1 MRHLSPIAIAGLVA
15 VVLAGCGGSN
25 DRPKAALG
33 SPQNPVVARPQG
45 ASPSSGTAAA
55 RRAARALN
63 EANAAAAAGEGEA
76 TAVAGATPG
85 SSKTTAK
92 GDSSKGATKSDRS
105 PGAAAAEAAAGE
117 PATTSRPNAAPSY
130 AGILK
135 QRDSSRGASFS
146 PCNLVSQNRAE
157 AILGSGIR
165 TPLEAPQGPTCIYRT
180 TNNKYFV
187 TVSVQQARYAS
198 VRKQVHKPTATSVG
212 GHTAYCGTLGQPML
226 YVPLSGTRLLTIT
239 GGPCNVAKAF
249 AATAVQKLT

>member
-1 MRHLSPIAIAGLVA
+1 MRHLPPIALAGLAA

-25 DRPKAALG
+25 DKPQAALG

-63 EANAAAAAGEGEA
+63 EANAAAAAGEGEGA
-76 TAVAGATPG
+76 KAGRRAGAH
-85 SSKTTAK
+85 
-92 GDSSKGATKSDRS
+92 
-105 PGAAAAEAAAGE
+105 AAEAAAGE
-117 PATTSRPNAAPSY
+117 PTANARPNAAPSY

-135 QRDSSRGASFS
+135 QRDTSRGGSFS

-157 AILGSGIR
+157 AILGSGVR

-180 TNNKYFV
+180 SNNKYFV

-198 VRKQVHKPTATSVG
+198 VRKQVRKPTTVSVEG
-212 GHTAYCGTLGQPML
+212 RTAYCATLGQPML
-226 YVPLSGTRLLTIT
+226 YVPLSGPRLLTIT
-239 GGPCNVAKAF
+239 GGPCKVAKAF
-249 AATAVQKLT
+249 AATAVQKLTA

>member
-1 MRHLSPIAIAGLVA
+1 MRHHFPIALAGFAA
-15 VVLAGCGGSN
+15 VIVLAGCGGSD

-63 EANAAAAAGEGEA
+63 AANAAAAAGEGEGA
-76 TAVAGATPG
+76 VVAGATPG
-85 SSKTTAK
+85 TSKATTKAN
-92 GDSSKGATKSDRS
+92 RS
-105 PGAAAAEAAAGE
+105 RGAAAAEAAAGE
-117 PATTSRPNAAPSY
+117 PATTAKPNAAPSY
-130 AGILK
+130 TGILK
-135 QRDSSRGASFS
+135 QRGSSRGGSFS

-180 TNNKYFV
+180 RNDKYFV
-187 TVSVQQARYAS
+187 TVSVQQSRYSAVRRQ
-198 VRKQVHKPTATSVG
+198 VRKPATVTVAG
-212 GHTAYCGTLGQPML
+212 RTAYCGTLGRPML

-249 AATAVQKLT
+249 AATAVQKLSA